1 MVHPPKASI
10 IMTIKDHIRNMYNVY
25 CREFKMVTHDVGIML
40 FFMFLPLAYP
50 IIYSLI
56 YNPELVKDVKMVVVD
71 HDRTPLSR
79 ELVRKMDACDQ
90 AHVIGYAADLNEAR
104 HAVNSHK
111 AYAILEIPEGF
122 QRDNGRMDAANA
134 VMYCEMSL
142 LLRYRGFLVAA
153 TNVMQDFS
161 TELMTAKI
169 DEVAPLAETVV
180 SGDLLPVHNISMGNI
195 RNGFDSFIMPG
206 VLILILQQ
214 CIILAVGMAGG
225 AQRESMRLTGYNS
238 DNLAP
243 STLLTMIAQMLC
255 YLTILIIPIIFM
267 LHYVPMIFRFPMAGD
282 TWQIFAFIV
291 PMILASFGMGFAFQS
306 VVTER
311 ETVFVLWVATS
322 LIFLLL
328 SGLIWPM
335 YDMWPVWRW
344 LASLCPA
351 TWGVEGFVKMNSNG
365 ATIAQVGN
373 CYVALWILTIFWWGL
388 GYWSRRRVVRP
399 ALLALQKSK
408 VGNGA

>member
-1 MVHPPKASI
+1 MFV
-10 IMTIKDHIRNMYNVY
+10 VY
-25 CREFKMVTHDVGIML
+25 CREFKLVMHDVGIIL

-56 YNPELVKDVKMVVVD
+56 YNPELVKNVDMVVVD

-90 AHVIGYAADLNEAR
+90 AHVIGYATDLNEAR

-122 QRDNGRMDAANA
+122 ERNNGRGEVSNA

-153 TNVMQDFS
+153 TNVMEDFS
-161 TELMTAKI
+161 SELMTAKI
-169 DEVAPLAETVV
+169 DEIAPLAETIVT
-180 SGDLLPVHNISMGNI
+180 GDLLPVHNVSMGNI

-206 VLILILQQ
+206 VLILILHQ
-214 CIILAVGMAGG
+214 CIVLAVGMAGG
-225 AQRESMRLTGYNS
+225 AQRESMRLTGYCS

-243 STLLTMIAQMLC
+243 SILPTMIAQTLC

-267 LHYVPMIFRFPMAGD
+267 LHYVPLIFRFPMAGD
-282 TWQIFAFIV
+282 TVEIFAFIL
-291 PMILASFGMGFAFQS
+291 PMVIGAFGVGFAFQS

-311 ETVFVLWVATS
+311 ESVFVLWVATS
-322 LIFLLL
+322 LILLFL
-328 SGLIWPM
+328 SGLIWPL
-335 YDMWPVWRW
+335 YDMWPAWRW
-344 LASLCPA
+344 LASICPS
-351 TWGVEGFVKMNSNG
+351 TWGVEGFVKMNANG
-365 ATIAQVGN
+365 ASLSQVSGPYIN
-373 CYVALWILTIFWWGL
+373 MWILAVVWWIL
-388 GYWSRRRVVRP
+388 GYCSRRWVVRP
-399 ALLALQKSK
+399 ALIKLKKQ
-408 VGNGA
+408 